1 MEYSNWA
8 LNQPSNINSI
18 IKPRIVF
25 ICTEKQAKRRDFGTM
40 YPAKVAVIQESTT
53 VYPSVNC
60 TNHKVGNK
68 SDFQV
73 PKYDSKDVKD

>member
-1 MEYSNWA
+1 
-8 LNQPSNINSI
+8 
-18 IKPRIVF
+18 
-25 ICTEKQAKRRDFGTM
+25 M
-40 YPAKVAVIQESTT
+40 YPAKAAVIQESTT

-73 PKYDSKDVKD
+73 PKYDSNDVKD